1 MGTDSTKPSINL
13 ARAEDDKLRNK
24 YQAEKAQDAS
34 DEADRTAR
42 EMVDVVTPSEQEL
55 GHKPGTG
62 N

>member
-24 YQAEKAQDAS
+24 YQTEKAQNAS